1 MSIFG
6 ITIDPIIIA
15 SVVVLSGISLL
26 LVFFI
31 SLAEKKLLPD
41 GDVQIL
47 INDDSEKSPIVR
59 PGATLLSALSS
70 QNIFIPSACGGG
82 GTCSMCKCQ
91 VLDGGGDILPT

>member
-41 GDVQIL
+41 GDVRIL
-47 INDDSEKSPIVR
+47 INDDFSNDDFDDDFTSR
-59 PGATLLSALSS
+59 CH
-70 QNIFIPSACGGG
+70 PS
-82 GTCSMCKCQ
+82 TC
-91 VLDGGGDILPT
+91 L

>member
-47 INDDSEKSPIVR
+47 INDDSEKSP
-59 PGATLLSALSS
+59 T
-70 QNIFIPSACGGG
+70 
-82 GTCSMCKCQ
+82 
-91 VLDGGGDILPT
+91 